1 VIAKK
6 GDGGDEVRM
15 TTPSGCLWRRWCP
28 VQEGA
33 DMWGFLV
40 CDIER
45 NDTERTHDIA
55 FYSKTSPGD

>member
-1 VIAKK
+1 MRCVC
-6 GDGGDEVRM
+6 GRTSTVDSR

-45 NDTERTHDIA
+45 TTPKGRMTLLFMLFI
-55 FYSKTSPGD
+55 